1 MKEKNIFLLFLIT
14 LFITGCSKNSNI
26 EPENEINK
34 NAHKVIETM
43 MTCPN
48 TDLYNNNRIV
58 NIGKESEND
67 SEDLERVEEA
77 SNKVK
82 ENWEKFRFIS
92 INWKCIL
99 LLWYC

>member
-48 TDLYNNNRIV
+48 TDLYNNNMIV

-67 SEDLERVEEA
+67 SD
-77 SNKVK
+77 KVK